1 LGRIRIDE
9 LPLLHTSGAGCAI
22 AHEIGANPQ
31 VRVRLTQASKIGA
44 MELVIMKPTDARSVS
59 FRMNDGGFMN
69 TATIIEH
76 LDAEITRLE
85 QVRALLTDEDV
96 RKGPGRPT
104 ASDAIS
110 KPVPVKRVMSAEG
123 KKKIALAQKARWAKV
138 RKAAKK
144 AADTEKTVEKAV
156 KPTMATATG
165 KAVKK
170 AAKT

>member
-1 LGRIRIDE
+1 
-9 LPLLHTSGAGCAI
+9 
-22 AHEIGANPQ
+22 
-31 VRVRLTQASKIGA
+31 
-44 MELVIMKPTDARSVS
+44 
-59 FRMNDGGFMN
+59 MNDGGFMN

-76 LDAEITRLE
+76 LDAEISRLQ

-110 KPVPVKRVMSAEG
+110 KPVPVKLTKRVMSAEG

-144 AADTEKTVEKAV
+144 AANTEKTVEKAV
-156 KPTMATATG
+156 KPTMATAIG

>member
-1 LGRIRIDE
+1 
-9 LPLLHTSGAGCAI
+9 
-22 AHEIGANPQ
+22 
-31 VRVRLTQASKIGA
+31 
-44 MELVIMKPTDARSVS
+44 MEATKLVIMKPTAHRSLS

-76 LDAEITRLE
+76 VDAEISRLQ

-110 KPVPVKRVMSAEG
+110 KPVPVKLTKRVISAEG

-138 RKAAKK
+138 RKTAKK
-144 AADTEKTVEKAV
+144 AANTEKTVEKAV

>member
-1 LGRIRIDE
+1 
-9 LPLLHTSGAGCAI
+9 
-22 AHEIGANPQ
+22 
-31 VRVRLTQASKIGA
+31 
-44 MELVIMKPTDARSVS
+44 
-59 FRMNDGGFMN
+59 MN
-69 TATIIEH
+69 TPTIIEH
-76 LDAEITRLE
+76 LDAEISRLQ

-110 KPVPVKRVMSAEG
+110 MPVPVKLTKRVMSAEG

-144 AADTEKTVEKAV
+144 AANTEKTVEKAV